1 VNLSRHDPEI
11 AGANLSIRMLQEILE
26 QLPQAVSVFDAEL
39 RLQCWNGKFPE
50 VLGLPAGVAH
60 FGARF
65 EDLIRIQAEHGEYGP
80 GNIDQQVHERCELAL
95 KFLPHT
101 VERTQAN
108 GRTLLVQGT
117 PLREDGRVVGF
128 IITYTD
134 ITERKQ
140 VVEALSQAKE
150 AAEAASRTKS
160 RFLATMSHELRTPM
174 NGILGMAQLL
184 LLPELKEEERLEFA
198 RTILNSG
205 QSLLTLLNDILDLS
219 KVEAGKFELARAA
232 FDANRVLE
240 ETQAVFNEPARQ
252 KDLQLECRWSGPTGR
267 RYWGDPQRLR
277 QMLSNL
283 VNNAIKFTALG
294 GIAIEASEISGGD
307 GVAVLE
313 FSVTDTGMG
322 IAEGD
327 QALLFKPFSQVDGSN
342 TRSFGGTGLGLSIVG
357 RLAALMGGA
366 VGVESGLG
374 KGSRF
379 WFRIGCEIVG
389 AEEES
394 RQLPREPAAALS
406 ARGVAAATGK
416 GVLVVEDNPVNR
428 KVIEALLVKS
438 GYVVVS
444 VENGQEAVDAIT
456 GGMRPD
462 LVLMD
467 CQMPVLNGLEATLR
481 IRQWEREGDR
491 PRLPIIALTA
501 GAFDEDRE
509 QSIAAGM
516 DEFLTKPVNAQ
527 ELATTLGRWL
537 DPGQAKQ

>member
-1 VNLSRHDPEI
+1 VNQSRHDPEI
-11 AGANLSIRMLQEILE
+11 AGANLSARMLQDILE

-50 VLGLPAGVAH
+50 VLGIPAEATH

-65 EDLIRIQAEHGEYGP
+65 EDLIRFNAERGEYGP
-80 GNIDQQVHERCELAL
+80 GDPAQITAAVMEKARHPQPHVFERVRPNGIVLEVRGAP
-95 KFLPHT
+95 LPH
-101 VERTQAN
+101 
-108 GRTLLVQGT
+108 G
-117 PLREDGRVVGF
+117 GF
-128 IITYTD
+128 VTTYTD

-140 VVEALSQAKE
+140 AEVALTQAKE

-184 LLPELKEEERLEFA
+184 LMPDLKEEERLEFA

-219 KVEAGKFELARAA
+219 KVEAGRFELARAA
-232 FDANRVLE
+232 FDVTQVLE
-240 ETQAVFNEPARQ
+240 ETQAIFAEPARQ
-252 KDLQLECRWSGPTGR
+252 KDLQLECAWHGPAGG

-294 GIAIEASEISGGD
+294 GVRIEASEISRGD

-322 IAEGD
+322 IAGED
-327 QALLFKPFSQVDGSN
+327 QTLLFQPFSQVDGSN
-342 TRSFGGTGLGLSIVG
+342 TRRFGGTGLGLSIVG

-366 VGVESGLG
+366 VGVESALG

-379 WFRIGCEIVG
+379 WFRVSCEVVG

-394 RQLPREPAAALS
+394 RQLPREPAAVRP
-406 ARGVAAATGK
+406 ARGGDATVRK

-467 CQMPVLNGLEATLR
+467 CQMPVMNGIEATVR
-481 IRQWEREGDR
+481 IREWEHDGGRA
-491 PRLPIIALTA
+491 RLPIIALTA
-501 GAFDEDRE
+501 SAFDEDRD

-527 ELATTLGRWL
+527 DLAATLERWL
-537 DPGQAKQ
+537 DPSQATQ